1 MFTYVFDL
9 DDTLLSTSRLF
20 TTSIAKK
27 YLQNMGDRNIYNY
40 LNTYQKI
47 IPQDPVLIKQLI
59 ELNGKKYLFTNGSR
73 MHGYCGMASLGIA
86 PYFTGQLDSD
96 SSNVLKPTP
105 SIYHLLE
112 KAVYNTEKKT
122 QIVFLMTNM

>member
-47 IPQDPVLIKQLI
+47 IPQDPVLIKQLMV
-59 ELNGKKYLFTNGSR
+59 G
-73 MHGYCGMASLGIA
+73 HGL
-86 PYFTGQLDSD
+86 
-96 SSNVLKPTP
+96 VL
-105 SIYHLLE
+105 INL
-112 KAVYNTEKKT
+112 
-122 QIVFLMTNM
+122 